1 MEYIAM
7 DVHKRYS
14 VVRVEDQAG
23 ELLDERRLAHQE
35 GVFRAYLETRAKGS
49 PVAIETT
56 GNWYWVVDEVETA
69 GQRPRLVNAWLAK
82 RMMGQIHKSD
92 RLDCRGLNRLQRT
105 GTLPTVWI
113 ASADLRDRREL
124 PRTRMMLV
132 AMRTRLKNRIH
143 AVLAK
148 HGLDI
153 EASDVFGRRGRVEL
167 AAAIGRLPGETAF
180 AAAVVLREIDAVQSE
195 IDRLDERIGQVFA
208 PTAAAK
214 RLRTLPGVGA
224 VLSVVILAEIG
235 DIARFG
241 RPEAL
246 ASYAG
251 LVPRLHATGGK
262 MRLGKTPRRQVS
274 LTLKWAFV
282 EAANAAVLN
291 ARRSGRNSHVLALYK
306 RVRAKR
312 DHGHAVVAV
321 ARHLAE
327 ASHAVLTR
335 RVDYRD
341 PANRT
346 QG

>member
-14 VVRVEDQAG
+14 VVRIEDAAG
-23 ELLDERRLAHQE
+23 ELLEERRLAHQE
-35 GVFRAYLETRAKGS
+35 GALRAYFETRAKGS

-56 GNWYWVVDEVETA
+56 GNWYWVVDEVEAA

-92 RLDCRGLNRLQRT
+92 RLDCRGLNRLQRS

-113 ASADLRDRREL
+113 APSELRDRREL

-148 HGLDI
+148 YGIEI
-153 EASDVFGRRGRVEL
+153 EATDIFGRRGRQEL
-167 AAAIGRLPGETAF
+167 AAAIGRLPAETAF
-180 AAAVVLREIDAVQSE
+180 AAGAVLREIDAVQAE
-195 IDRLDERIGQVFA
+195 IDRLDERINAVFA
-208 PTAAAK
+208 PTEDAK

-224 VLSVVILAEIG
+224 VLSVVILADVG
-235 DIARFG
+235 DVARFG
-241 RPEAL
+241 RPQAL

-251 LVPRLHATGGK
+251 LVPRLFDSGGK
-262 MRLGKTPRRQVS
+262 MRLGRTSRRQVS

-291 ARRSGRNSHVLALYK
+291 ARRSGRNRHVLELYK

-312 DHGHAVVAV
+312 GHGWAIGAV

-327 ASHAVLTR
+327 AAHVVLTR

-341 PANRT
+341 PATGT